1 MSICVMFGED
11 CIAIYVIIGYWN
23 QVSLGVVKSINGLS
37 EVVVTRVETVDIFGN
52 AWIGVFGRTQ
62 IYQRSAVTQR
72 EAVDIVGNA
81 LWFSSISQQL
91 ATQSPWYSAYVF

>member
-1 MSICVMFGED
+1 MLVFPKLPEVRSRDKGCYTEEVVMSICVMFGED

-52 AWIGVFGRTQ
+52 AWIGVFGRT
-62 IYQRSAVTQR
+62 
-72 EAVDIVGNA
+72 
-81 LWFSSISQQL
+81 
-91 ATQSPWYSAYVF
+91 